1 MEGAQMKRLDG
12 LFAPAAGGIGWPGMA
27 GLALAVA
34 AAAFYVATLL
44 PQQARLQELREQGRQ
59 QRQAAQRPQV
69 EAPMAPAQKLAAFY
83 GLFPAHE
90 TLPDL
95 LETIYGAAKKQ
106 ALVLEQGEYR
116 PVKDALGDLVRYQ
129 VTLPVRGT
137 YPQIRKFVDGA
148 LTGVRTL
155 SLESI
160 QFERQKVGD
169 PTVEAKVRFVVYL
182 GRKS

>member
-1 MEGAQMKRLDG
+1 MEGAQMKLLDG
-12 LFAPAAGGIGWPGMA
+12 LFGPWSGGIGWPGMA
-27 GLALAVA
+27 GIALLVA
-34 AAAFYVATLL
+34 AGAFYVATLL
-44 PQQARLQELREQGRQ
+44 PQQARLQELRSQSHR
-59 QRQAAQRPQV
+59 QRQAAQRPES
-69 EAPMAPAQKLAAFY
+69 EAPIAPAQKLAAFY

-90 TLPDL
+90 ALPDL
-95 LETIYGAAKKQ
+95 LEAVYGAARKQ

-116 PVKDALGDLVRYQ
+116 PIKDTLGDLVRYQ

-148 LTGVRTL
+148 LAGVRTL

-169 PTVEAKVRFVVYL
+169 PAVEAKVRFVVYL
-182 GRKS
+182 GNKS